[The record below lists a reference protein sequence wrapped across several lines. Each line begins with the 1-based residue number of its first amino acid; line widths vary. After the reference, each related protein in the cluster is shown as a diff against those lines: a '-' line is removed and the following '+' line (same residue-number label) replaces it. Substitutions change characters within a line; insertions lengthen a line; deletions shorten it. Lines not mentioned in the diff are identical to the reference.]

1 MRSVCGDLSRL
12 SHPEGGVLM
21 FLSKDPFNVIIGG
34 VGGQGNVLAS
44 QILGEMLVLQGN
56 IITIGET
63 YGASQRGGSVMSHL
77 RISKREPF
85 SPLIPEGQCDL
96 LIALEPVEGLRI
108 LAPYGHPG
116 ILTLLNTR
124 PIHPIDV
131 ISGHAVYPEVSKVI
145 AKIEELS
152 QRVWTLNATEIA
164 LKMGD
169 PVYANIV
176 MLGALSAIEILPI
189 HLEAFEAVIRD
200 LLPSR
205 SIKELSSA
213 FRQGEKAIKENNCK
227 V

>member
-1 MRSVCGDLSRL
+1 
-12 SHPEGGVLM
+12 M
-21 FLSKDPFNVIIGG
+21 FLPKDPFNVIIGG

-44 QILGEMLVLQGN
+44 QILGEMLVSQGYVV
-56 IITIGET
+56 TIGET

-77 RISKREPF
+77 RISMREPF
-85 SPLIPEGQCDL
+85 SPMILEGQCDL

-116 ILTLLNTR
+116 VITLLNTR

-169 PVYANIV
+169 PIFTNVI
-176 MLGALSAIEILPI
+176 MLGALNAIQILPI
-189 HLEAFEAVIRD
+189 HLQVFEAVVKD
-200 LLPSR
+200 LLPTRSKEELRSAFKRGEEAVEERSR
-205 SIKELSSA
+205 SRPQVL
-213 FRQGEKAIKENNCK
+213 
-227 V
+227 